1 MRESNDSFFENVL
14 LKNINED
21 MPINIDLSDTPEK
34 NSVSTVRTST
44 ISKTEKYIDKIY
56 NETVKSELKK
66 EILLELQH
74 RFPSEK
80 KRKRTS

>member
-1 MRESNDSFFENVL
+1 MKTYRINV
-14 LKNINED
+14 
-21 MPINIDLSDTPEK
+21 DLSDTPEK
-34 NSVSTVRTST
+34 NSGSTMKTST

-56 NETVKSELKK
+56 DETVKSELK